1 MGIPFGHR
9 KVRGVVTAISD
20 EPPNGDGE
28 AERELQAIARLVV
41 KVPVA
46 REPLPRL
53 LEWVAE
59 RYTTPRGRV
68 FDRVVPGRVRATART
83 PEFGALEDAAAKR
96 LGPYENSDGL
106 IAAIAEGTPGAWV
119 LRTAAGEDH
128 GLLLGELT
136 RLAIKSGGSAL
147 VAVPE
152 IRYGSLVIESLSAA
166 FPGAV
171 RVDSGVG
178 DQERSKGLMAL
189 AAGARLGLGGRS
201 TILAPAQ
208 DLRLIV
214 IDEEHHRSFKEDRA
228 PRFDARRVALERA
241 RLEGAICVLVS
252 STPSL
257 EAGWAG
263 HTGTLGYVRPA
274 SADER
279 AAKPAVSLAPPSEF
293 ALGPELHQAMRAH
306 LNDGGKVGLLV
317 PRGGYARALWCAS
330 CRRSVRCGRCEAGMI
345 FERSLKRVR
354 CPRCNLAQAPPDVC
368 PTCGA
373 SDFRHLGAGS
383 ERLAEQLAKA
393 FPRARVQR
401 MDPESLAAAGAAGP
415 DTSQADIYITT
426 WIGTKAAFR
435 PDVSLVGVTDADA
448 LIRRPDFRAAEHAY
462 QAFAEM
468 AEWAGDRAGGG
479 KLFLQTSE
487 PGHHSVQAVARG
499 DYSFFLEKEAEQRRE
514 LGYPPFGEL
523 VRVRASGD
531 GATEVA
537 EKATAA
543 ARGAGGRVLGP
554 IEVTGP
560 ARRELEMLVKCPD
573 ALVVAR
579 ALRVILPGLTAG
591 SRLRV
596 DVDPR

>member
-1 MGIPFGHR
+1 M
-9 KVRGVVTAISD
+9 RGVVTAIFD
-20 EPPNGDGE
+20 ETLPGADEE
-28 AERELQAIARLVV
+28 ARELQPIARLVV
-41 KVPVA
+41 KVPIA
-46 REPLPRL
+46 REPLPKL
-53 LEWVAE
+53 LEWIAE

-68 FDRVVPGRVRATART
+68 FDRVVPQRVRAAARA
-83 PEFGALEDAAAKR
+83 PERAKLEDVATERLARYENAGALV
-96 LGPYENSDGL
+96 S
-106 IAAIAEGTPGAWV
+106 AIEGAMPGAWV

-136 RLAIKSGGSAL
+136 RLALRSGGSAL

-152 IRYGSLVIESLSAA
+152 VRYGSLVLESLALG

-178 DQERSKGLMAL
+178 DKERSEGLMAL
-189 AAGARLGLGGRS
+189 AAGAQLGLGGRS
-201 TILAPAQ
+201 TVLAPARG
-208 DLRLIV
+208 LRLIV

-241 RLEGAICVLVS
+241 RLEGAVCALVS

-257 EAGWAG
+257 EAGWAALSG
-263 HTGTLGYVRPA
+263 ILGYVHPSA
-274 SADER
+274 ADER
-279 AAKPAVSLAPPSEF
+279 AAKPAVVLAPPSEF

-373 SDFRHLGAGS
+373 VDFRHLGAGS

-401 MDPESLAAAGAAGP
+401 MDPESLAAAGIAGP
-415 DTSQADIYITT
+415 DTSQADIYVTT

-435 PDVSLVGVTDADA
+435 PDVSLVGITDADA
-448 LIRRPDFRAAEHAY
+448 LIRRPDFRAAENAY

-468 AEWAGDRAGGG
+468 AEWAGDRESGG

-487 PGHHSVQAVARG
+487 PAHHSVQAVARG
-499 DYSFFLEKEAEQRRE
+499 DYSFFLEREAEQRRE

-523 VRVRASGD
+523 VRVRASGEE
-531 GATEVA
+531 APEVA
-537 EKATAA
+537 DRAAAA
-543 ARGAGGRVLGP
+543 ARDAGGRVLGP
-554 IEVTGP
+554 IEVTGI
-560 ARRELEMLVKCPD
+560 AGRELEMLVKCPD
-573 ALVVAR
+573 ALLVAR